1 METQGLRKD
10 AKASLPEG
18 VVEDVAQDSALERS
32 DRVCLVATNWEGHSD
47 ALSRLEREDISARRN
62 EARRGH

>member
-18 VVEDVAQDSALERS
+18 VVEEAAQDSALERS
-32 DRVCLVATNWEGHSD
+32 DRVALVATNWGGHSD
-47 ALSRLEREDISARRN
+47 ALSRLER
-62 EARRGH
+62 